1 MNGREENKGSPL
13 AEHVE
18 KAGQGIERHV
28 SAVAASQLSAPAH
41 TVQIIL
47 SGHVQGVGFR
57 PFIYRLAKS
66 LGLTGQVQNR
76 LGEVHIIASGSR
88 DTLQRFQGD
97 LIDLAPPL
105 SSPAI
110 DSFLP
115 TDAGP
120 FDDFDITA
128 SSAQAD
134 ARIFVPPDYFMCGD
148 CRREL
153 HDPDDR
159 RYRYPFINC
168 TQCGPRYTLIQEL
181 PYDRPNTSMAC
192 FPLCKD
198 CSKEYLDPSD
208 RRFHAEPLACPACG
222 PRLSFMRPGQTGS
235 LEESAAL
242 NTALDRLRNG
252 QVIAVK
258 GIGGYHLMCDA
269 RNADAVGDLRKRKQR
284 PSKPFAV
291 MFPVAG
297 RDGLDVVRMY
307 TDIRD
312 AEAEMLGSPVRP
324 IVLAAKSSDCDLAE
338 NIAPG
343 LGELGAFLPY
353 SPLHELLLK
362 EFAAPLVATSGNIS
376 GEPVLTDNE
385 EATSRLARIADAFL
399 HHNRQIVR
407 PADDPVYRRICG
419 AMRPLRIGRGC
430 APREFELP
438 WRQRQPLLA
447 VGGHMKGTVALS
459 WQNRVVV
466 SPHIGEMDSPR
477 SLKVFEQVA
486 ADLQSLYG
494 VQAERIV
501 CDAHPGYTTHRWAK
515 AQGSLPVES
524 VWHHRAHAS
533 ALAAE
538 RPAPGN
544 WLIFTWDGV
553 GFGEDGTLWGG
564 EALLG
569 KPGDWRRVCSM
580 RPFRLPGGERAG
592 REPWRSAAALH
603 WECGRTWPKCPDR
616 DGLVENAWVRRLN
629 SPETS
634 ATGRLFDAA
643 AALICELK
651 RVSFEAQGPMF
662 LESLCREPRA
672 PIKLPINQ
680 DKHGVLRTDWQPLL
694 GMMTDARRSRT
705 WRAEVFHSSMA
716 HAALEQARGIRAR
729 AQIDQV
735 GLCGGVFQ
743 NRILTEQLVA
753 LLEDDGFR
761 VFLSDELP
769 CNDAALSFGQAAELA
784 AREHAGED

>member
-1 MNGREENKGSPL
+1 M

-18 KAGQGIERHV
+18 ILQRDVDRQGLAAG
-28 SAVAASQLSAPAH
+28 ASRLSAIPQ
-41 TVQIIL
+41 TVQIVL

-57 PFIYRLAKS
+57 PFVYRLAKS
-66 LGLTGQVQNR
+66 HGLTGQVQNR
-76 LGEVHIIASGSR
+76 LGEVHVIASG
-88 DTLQRFQGD
+88 DAATLRRFQRD
-97 LIDLAPPL
+97 LINSAPPL
-105 SSPAI
+105 SRPGI
-110 DSFLP
+110 DTVLP
-115 TDAGP
+115 ISTGP
-120 FDDFDITA
+120 FDDFEITA
-128 SSAQAD
+128 SSAQTD
-134 ARIFVPPDYFMCGD
+134 ARIFVPPDYFMCDD

-153 HDPDDR
+153 HDVRDR

-181 PYDRPNTSMAC
+181 PYDRPHTSMAC

-198 CSKEYLDPSD
+198 CTEEYLDPSD
-208 RRFHAEPLACPACG
+208 RRFHAEPVACPACG
-222 PRLSFMRPGQTGS
+222 PHLSFMRPDQAGS
-235 LEESAAL
+235 VEKSAAL
-242 NTALDRLRNG
+242 NATVDCLRNG

-269 RNADAVGDLRKRKQR
+269 RNADAVEVLRKRKQR
-284 PSKPFAV
+284 PSKPLAV

-297 RDGLDVVRMY
+297 RDGLDVLRRYV
-307 TDIRD
+307 DLSGV
-312 AEAEMLGSPVRP
+312 EAELVGSAVRP
-324 IVLAAKSSDCDLAE
+324 IVLANKSSVCCLAE

-343 LGELGAFLPY
+343 LRELGVFLPY
-353 SPLHELLLK
+353 SPLHELLLE
-362 EFAAPLVATSGNIS
+362 EFAAPIIATSGNIS

-385 EATSRLARIADAFL
+385 DATSRLAPIADAFL

-407 PADDPVYRRICG
+407 PADDPVYRNISG
-419 AMRPLRIGRGC
+419 TMRPLRIGRGC
-430 APREFELP
+430 APRELELP
-438 WRQRQPLLA
+438 WRQQQPVLA

-477 SLKVFEQVA
+477 SLEVFEQVA

-494 VQAERIV
+494 VKADRIV

-515 AQGSLPVES
+515 AQESLPVAT

-544 WLIFTWDGV
+544 WLVFTWDGV
-553 GFGEDGTLWGG
+553 GLGEDGTLWGG
-564 EALLG
+564 EAFLG
-569 KPGDWRRVCSM
+569 KPGGWRRVCSM

-603 WECGRTWPKCPDR
+603 WECGQTWPKCPDR
-616 DGLVENAWVRRLN
+616 DGLVENAWVRQLN
-629 SPETS
+629 TPETS

-643 AALICELK
+643 AALVCDLK
-651 RVSFEAQGPMF
+651 HASFEAQGPML

-672 PIKLPINQ
+672 PMELPLGQ
-680 DKHGVLRTDWQPLL
+680 DKYGILRTDWQPLL
-694 GMMTDARRSRT
+694 AMMTDARRSKT

-716 HAALEQARGIRAR
+716 RAVLEQARRIRDEAHV
-729 AQIDQV
+729 DQV

-743 NRILTEQLVA
+743 NRILTEQVVD

-761 VFLSDELP
+761 LCLSNELP

-784 AREHAGED
+784 AREHAGEE